1 MAAVMAV
8 EFEKFK
14 FVTVIISLCFCI
26 FLPLSEKPVIQ
37 PEKGQLSSLLA
48 LQVCWQNSGV
58 LDFTWQGSG
67 GHMCGAWS
75 AHACGA
81 LVQWSEEFSGSAD
94 VQPMPPC
101 VQKNKLSEKE
111 CERDRH
117 WTLKGLRSLHEERGN
132 SAVSLDEFQY
142 ALHPGLLNVFS
153 WCCSLVFHCVSAQE
167 L

>member
-8 EFEKFK
+8 ESENFK

-101 VQKNKLSEKE
+101 VQKNKSLARRNASETVTGP
-111 CERDRH
+111 
-117 WTLKGLRSLHEERGN
+117 WRG
-132 SAVSLDEFQY
+132 SAAYMRREGTVLFPWMSSSTHSTPAF
-142 ALHPGLLNVFS
+142 
-153 WCCSLVFHCVSAQE
+153 
-167 L
+167 